1 MLVTHIDA
9 PTGGIQKNSRLLL
22 RELNKRGITTFVCAR
37 NYDRLPRHEL
47 IEGTEYQRSPVVH
60 RSLAAT
66 AVIYLFDVLIWLI
79 RNRGRYD
86 VIHCQQMFGP
96 TMAAAVASFILNKPV
111 VTRVTAIG
119 DLGEV
124 KQVREL
130 PFTAVRMKLIRRV
143 KRWVAL
149 TSEMKQEL
157 VSLGIPP
164 NRVQIIHN
172 STDIPAA
179 IAYDEAT
186 KAGFRSELKLGT
198 GKIGVFVGRLSEEK
212 NLDLLIRSWA
222 EVRRAIPDARLLILG
237 GGGAYRNVE
246 TRLRAL
252 IAELKL
258 DGPVALLG
266 HVDRPK
272 AYVLAS
278 DVFILPSRTEGMSN
292 ALVEALACGAAIVAT
307 DIPGNAEICKDG
319 ENALLVRPGDAG
331 ALAAAIIDVLGPPEL
346 ARRLGAAARRT
357 AEEKLTV
364 ERMLDAYLAAYLAM
378 LAEPRR

>member
-22 RELNKRGITTFVCAR
+22 RELNKREITTFVCAR
-37 NYDRLPRHEL
+37 NYDRLARHQV
-47 IEGTEYQRSPVVH
+47 IDGTAYQRSPVVR

-96 TMAAAVASFILNKPV
+96 TMAAAVASFILNKPI

-130 PFTAVRMKLIRRV
+130 PFAAVRMKLIRRV

-149 TSEMKQEL
+149 TGEMKQEL

-164 NRVQIIHN
+164 DRVQIIHN

-179 IAYDEAT
+179 IAYNEAT
-186 KAGFRSELKLGT
+186 KARFRSELKLGT

-212 NLDLLIRSWA
+212 NLDLLIRSWT

-252 IAELKL
+252 AAELKL

-331 ALAAAIIDVLGPPEL
+331 ALAAAIIDVLGSPEL

-364 ERMLDAYLAAYLAM
+364 ERMLDAYLAAYRAM